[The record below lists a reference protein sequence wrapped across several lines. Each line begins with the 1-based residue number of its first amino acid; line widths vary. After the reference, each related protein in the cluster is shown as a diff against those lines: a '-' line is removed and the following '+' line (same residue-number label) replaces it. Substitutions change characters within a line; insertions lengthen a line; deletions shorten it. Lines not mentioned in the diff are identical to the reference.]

1 MTKRDIR
8 YFCKT
13 KVFSGI
19 HLFFKISKLAC
30 GIFITSPGIKFSFS
44 GVIFS
49 TVSGRSVVECS
60 SLKEW
65 AATSL
70 VWLCRHLVVIGLL
83 ATGTSADSLFAKL
96 LLKLEYV
103 GLTSSNTYLTTKG
116 SMIYSSLNDTK
127 IKIP

>member
-1 MTKRDIR
+1 MTKCDIR

-13 KVFSGI
+13 KILSGI

-30 GIFITSPGIKFSFS
+30 GIFITPPGIKVSFS

-49 TVSGRSVVECS
+49 TVSGRSAVECS
-60 SLKEW
+60 PPKEW

-103 GLTSSNTYLTTKG
+103 GLTASNTYLTTNRY
-116 SMIYSSLNDTK
+116 MIYSSLNDTK
-127 IKIP
+127 VKIP